1 MASRRMHA
9 YLFQDETFPA
19 QVLEE
24 LAAAQELHHQEE
36 LLLALEGEI

>member
-1 MASRRMHA
+1 MHA

-19 QVLEE
+19 QVPEE
-24 LAAAQELHHQEE
+24 LTAAQEHHHQEE